1 MIKSLRR
8 KRCHKRRKV
17 FRQVRIKKT
26 NASEPLMKCRK
37 NVSGVETGISRP
49 CPAKEVKATPNE
61 PFIGEDNMIMGSDYG
76 HQDQSKEDGMVGVM
90 RRKKSIAPAVI
101 EKILCD
107 NPRRFYGL

>member
-1 MIKSLRR
+1 
-8 KRCHKRRKV
+8 
-17 FRQVRIKKT
+17 
-26 NASEPLMKCRK
+26 MKCRK
-37 NVSGVETGISRP
+37 NVSGALKTGISRP
-49 CPAKEVKATPNE
+49 YPSNEVKATPNE

>member
-1 MIKSLRR
+1 MDKFRSCELTPIFYGSEGESLEIVQRR
-8 KRCHKRRKV
+8 NQKQSCD
-17 FRQVRIKKT
+17 
-26 NASEPLMKCRK
+26 
-37 NVSGVETGISRP
+37 
-49 CPAKEVKATPNE
+49 PNE
-61 PFIGEDNMIMGSDYG
+61 PFIGEHNMIMGSDYG